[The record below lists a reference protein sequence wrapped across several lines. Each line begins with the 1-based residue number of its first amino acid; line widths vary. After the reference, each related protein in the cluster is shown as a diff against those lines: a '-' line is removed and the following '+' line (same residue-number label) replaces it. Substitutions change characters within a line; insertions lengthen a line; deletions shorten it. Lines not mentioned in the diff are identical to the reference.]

1 MLLHPLAPNVEG
13 LVARFPVRLPKRLA
27 RLAVGIAHAVDEV
40 AKLDS
45 GGGFGSEESL
55 RLPEAQQRL
64 PPAVRARAATEAVT
78 VRHKLGQPL
87 RRTNRQGVEAALEL
101 AQGLAHH
108 VQIAHSGQQ
117 LADAR
122 QTFRLPPVNALL
134 EPRADQPEQSAH
146 ALQASPRVMNRSGNV
161 VLAGKLRL
169 GDLDL
174 F

>member
-1 MLLHPLAPNVEG
+1 AG
-13 LVARFPVRLPKRLA
+13 
-27 RLAVGIAHAVDEV
+27 
-40 AKLDS
+40 
-45 GGGFGSEESL
+45 
-55 RLPEAQQRL
+55 
-64 PPAVRARAATEAVT
+64 AATEAVT

-87 RRTNRQGVEAALEL
+87 GRTNRQGVEAALEL
-101 AQGLAHH
+101 AQCLAHH

-161 VLAGKLRL
+161 VDRKSTRL
-169 GDLDL
+169 NSSHVSISYAVFCLKKKKKKQ
-174 F
+174 